1 MDYSLRVISLFRYI
15 CIVKKMYIIAGPN
28 GAGKTTLSYT
38 ILPEIFDCD
47 EFVNADEIA
56 KGISPFNPEKARIK
70 AGRLMLER
78 MKELTLQGESF
89 AIETTL
95 STKSY
100 QGFIKKAKELG
111 YDVILLFL
119 ALDSVEL
126 AIHRVQTRVSEG
138 GHNIPIETI
147 VRRYSK
153 GMVNFFQIYQL
164 IVSRWILVDNSK
176 ENFEFIAEGSG
187 LEIIIRSKNKW
198 LNLKEKYNG
207 N

>member
-1 MDYSLRVISLFRYI
+1 
-15 CIVKKMYIIAGPN
+15 MYIIAGPN

-38 ILPEIFDCD
+38 ILPEIFDCY

-56 KGISPFNPEKARIK
+56 RGISPLNPEKASIR

-78 MKELTLQGESF
+78 IKELVEKGESF
-89 AIETTL
+89 ALETTL

-100 QGFIKKAKELG
+100 RSFIMQAMKLG
-111 YDVILLFL
+111 YDTTLLFL
-119 ALDSVEL
+119 TLDSIEL
-126 AIHRVQTRVSEG
+126 AKQRVQTRVQEG
-138 GHNIPIETI
+138 GHNIPKETI
-147 VRRYSK
+147 ERRYSN
-153 GMVNFFQIYQL
+153 GLLNFFKIYKS
-164 IVSRWILVDNSK
+164 IVSRWILVDNST

-187 LEIIIRSKNKW
+187 SQVVIRSENMW